1 MSSRKDYFKLNI
13 FTSNWKET
21 FHRLA
26 KARKRKMQ
34 FLNKKRKTTTTNS
47 RFLVRKMQFLNKKRK
62 TTTTN
67 SQKVLFGIKLN
78 DFICFLNGPTPASFC
93 FFYLFKH
100 KFYRKTIGFS
110 GILLRFDG
118 VEGEHADHL
127 TTTTA
132 HWFHLLL
139 TNSIHY
145 PLIFVQMK
153 IQLNRKKDNQ
163 EWTKLKKLLKTAT
176 F

>member
-1 MSSRKDYFKLNI
+1 MYSRNKRKQDLGLDAAVYLIGSAQVSSRKDYFKLNI

-26 KARKRKMQ
+26 KARK
-34 FLNKKRKTTTTNS
+34 
-47 RFLVRKMQFLNKKRK
+47 RKMQFLNKKRK

-132 HWFHLLL
+132 H
-139 TNSIHY
+139 
-145 PLIFVQMK
+145 
-153 IQLNRKKDNQ
+153 
-163 EWTKLKKLLKTAT
+163 
-176 F
+176 